1 MNFFVFAKI
10 FDFKVKNSLFRLVN
24 DIVSGKSLTTWT
36 YEIHEYRKHKEVRE
50 TVLASSY
57 VAQVEFFIIK
67 KWSKISWH
75 CPFKKTYLY
84 LKIPLATAA
93 SR

>member
-67 KWSKISWH
+67 SGRKSRD
-75 CPFKKTYLY
+75 TV
-84 LKIPLATAA
+84 PLRKRIYT
-93 SR
+93 